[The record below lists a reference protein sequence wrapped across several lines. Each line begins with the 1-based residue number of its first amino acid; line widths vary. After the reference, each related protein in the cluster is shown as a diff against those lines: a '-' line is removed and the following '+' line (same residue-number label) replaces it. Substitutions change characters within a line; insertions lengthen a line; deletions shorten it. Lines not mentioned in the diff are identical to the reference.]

1 VDGRDEPSHDHGAE
15 ESAREETITDAAP
28 KPLPLSVDETA
39 KYRSLPPFARAV
51 ERVLVCAITL
61 LGAAWAFEMQHWL
74 GLVVFKEQF
83 LALLFTCALSATFVS
98 IKSHRREPAGRVPWY
113 DWILAVLGA
122 VVGLYVAVLYGEIVY
137 DVGRLVTERYIL
149 GAIAVVLVLEAT
161 RRSTGWSLVVV
172 GVLFILYAR
181 FSHLFPG
188 ILNAPST
195 SWERLATYLYLD
207 TNGLFGLPLDV
218 TGTIVIA
225 FILFGRT
232 LYAVKGDQFLTD
244 FAVAAMGRFRGGPAK
259 VSVIASSLFGTV
271 SGSAVSNVV
280 MDGPLTIPMMKRAGY
295 PGHMAAAIEAVAST
309 GGQIMPPVMGIT
321 AFLIAEF
328 LSISYAAVVAAAAI
342 PAVLYY
348 LALFMQ
354 IDLEAAKRGFV
365 GVPRADIPSVVS
377 VLLRGWVFTIP
388 IGVLIWT
395 LMIEEWQPG
404 LSAMLTVV
412 TVVVTGFLSRATRPT
427 LGRLVGA
434 LEETGRTILD
444 LFAITA
450 VAGLVIGALQISGLS
465 FNFSLTLISLSSG
478 SAIALLLMTAAVCIV
493 LGMGMPTG
501 VIYVMLAVLVAPA
514 LGQMGI
520 VPIAAHMFLFYFGMM
535 SMLTPPV
542 CLATFAAA
550 SIAQSN
556 FWRTGWTGMRLSI
569 SAYLVPFVMV
579 FQPEIVAEG
588 TTLGI
593 VLVTLKTTVGVII
606 VSFGMAG
613 YLFAPLGPPM
623 RVAFTVL
630 GSLVMLIP
638 FGTPWG
644 LPVIAGALALSVA
657 LALRE
662 RRNGARVVAAR

>member
-1 VDGRDEPSHDHGAE
+1 M
-15 ESAREETITDAAP
+15 
-28 KPLPLSVDETA
+28 L
-39 KYRSLPPFARAV
+39 

-61 LGAAWAFEMQHWL
+61 LGAAWAFEVQHWL

-83 LALLFTCALSATFVS
+83 LALLFAIALSATFIS
-98 IKSHRREPAGRVPWY
+98 IKSHRREAGGRVPWY
-113 DWILAVLGA
+113 DWIFAALGA
-122 VVGLYVAVLYGEIVY
+122 TVGLYVAILYGDIVY
-137 DVGRLVTERYIL
+137 DVGRLTPERTIL
-149 GAIAVVLVLEAT
+149 GIIAVVLVLEAT
-161 RRSTGWSLVVV
+161 RRSTGWSLVIV

-195 SWERLATYLYLD
+195 NWDRLATYLYLD
-207 TNGLFGLPLDV
+207 TNSLFGLPLDV

-225 FILFGRT
+225 FILFGRV
-232 LYAVKGDQFLTD
+232 LYAVKGDQLLTD
-244 FAVAAMGRFRGGPAK
+244 FAVAAMGRYRGGPAK
-259 VSVIASSLFGTV
+259 VAVIASSLFGTV

-328 LSISYAAVVAAAAI
+328 LSISYAAVVAAAVLPAI
-342 PAVLYY
+342 LYY

-365 GVPRADIPSVVS
+365 GVARADIPSIAT
-377 VLLRGWVFTIP
+377 VLLRGWVFTVP

-395 LMIEEWQPG
+395 LMVEGWQPG
-404 LSAMLTVV
+404 LSAMMTVV
-412 TVVVTGFLSRATRPT
+412 TTIAMGCLTRETRPT
-427 LGRLVGA
+427 VARVVA
-434 LEETGRTILD
+434 AFEETGRTILD

-478 SAIALLLMTAAVCIV
+478 SVIALLLMTAAVCIV
-493 LGMGMPTG
+493 LGMGMPSG

-514 LGQMGI
+514 LADMGI
-520 VPIAAHMFLFYFGMM
+520 VPIAAHMFLFYFGML

-556 FWRTGWTGMRLSI
+556 FWQTGWTGVRLSI
-569 SAYLVPFVMV
+569 AAYIVPFVMV
-579 FQPEIVAEG
+579 FQPEIVAQG
-588 TTLGI
+588 SMLAIAI
-593 VLVTLKTTVGVII
+593 VAVKCVVGVVI

-613 YLFAPLGPPM
+613 YLFAPLGLPM
-623 RVAFTVL
+623 RVAFSAL
-630 GSLVMLIP
+630 GIAVMLVPYSMP
-638 FGTPWG
+638 FGV
-644 LPVIAGALALSVA
+644 PVIAAALLLAVA
-657 LALRE
+657 LGLWE
-662 RRNGARVVAAR
+662 RRNGARVTATG